1 MHDGPEPSDILGL
14 LAGEDRLRVAAAIV
28 LGAGDTAEIGAATGL
43 TSRAVAKAVAR
54 LVAGGLVQGEEGKGY
69 RLRTEVLAGAARQ
82 AAAGDRSEPDDFG
95 ASDPRDAAV
104 LRRFLVGGRLVSIP
118 SGHAKRRVVLDHL
131 AGLFEPGRYYPE
143 AQVNEILGA
152 YNDDYATLRRHLV
165 DEGFL
170 ERADQVYWRTGGTI
184 DVEGPPEAG
193 APA

>member
-1 MHDGPEPSDILGL
+1 
-14 LAGEDRLRVAAAIV
+14 
-28 LGAGDTAEIGAATGL
+28 
-43 TSRAVAKAVAR
+43 
-54 LVAGGLVQGEEGKGY
+54 
-69 RLRTEVLAGAARQ
+69 VLAGAARQ
-82 AAAGDRSEPDDFG
+82 AAAGDQPEPDDFG

-170 ERADQVYWRTGGTI
+170 ERADQVYWRTGGTV
-184 DVEGPPEAG
+184 DVKGPPEAG
-193 APA
+193 APT